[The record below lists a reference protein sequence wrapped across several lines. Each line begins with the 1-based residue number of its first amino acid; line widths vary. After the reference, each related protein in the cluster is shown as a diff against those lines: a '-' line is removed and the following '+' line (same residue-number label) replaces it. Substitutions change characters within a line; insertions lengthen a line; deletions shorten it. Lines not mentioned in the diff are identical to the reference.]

1 MKGASALALLQAR
14 MLKHWLSL
22 LGNMTESALDI
33 TAAWHWLAF
42 AVPAEFMKCA
52 EDVTPGPYPLYKR
65 ALMLTRDVL
74 TWHKMHCG
82 ISSGLFPLAW
92 DTRAHRYLV
101 THAEI
106 EVSFDFCFEARHYA
120 LLTLFTQVRIFS
132 ACHKCILILPARPS
146 DLRLKSLIAKC
157 FLLTSLTTK

>member
-1 MKGASALALLQAR
+1 MKGASALALLPAH
-14 MLKHWLSL
+14 MLKHGSLYLERWPKVLWTSPPRDIDWHLQSPRSSWNVLKMWLR
-22 LGNMTESALDI
+22 A
-33 TAAWHWLAF
+33 
-42 AVPAEFMKCA
+42 
-52 EDVTPGPYPLYKR
+52 PLYKRAVTQTHKPAR

-74 TWHKMHCG
+74 TWHKM
-82 ISSGLFPLAW
+82 AW
-92 DTRAHRYLV
+92 DTPAHRCLL

-106 EVSFDFCFEARHYA
+106 EVSFDFCFEAQHYA

-146 DLRLKSLIAKC
+146 DLRLKSLIAKG